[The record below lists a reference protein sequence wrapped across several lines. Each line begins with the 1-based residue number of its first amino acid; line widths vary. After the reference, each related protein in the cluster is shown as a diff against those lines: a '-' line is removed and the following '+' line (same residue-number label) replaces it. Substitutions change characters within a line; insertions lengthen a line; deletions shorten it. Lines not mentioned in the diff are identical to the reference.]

1 MKVCII
7 GGGPAGCA
15 AAYTAN
21 KLGHEVRL
29 FEAADTVGGRTK
41 QLRRDGF
48 NLNTGAMFLMGGI
61 YPRTNALLKEMN
73 RYKDLVPWKGNTEL
87 ADEDNTRYPVR
98 FDSLAS
104 FFSLPM
110 LTLGD
115 KFRLVSEGLKLFF
128 SGGAK
133 NPFSGTELARFDR
146 GENLEDWSR
155 ERLGNRAYEYIMRP
169 IMDFLYAVPLREL
182 STPFPKAII
191 QQAHK
196 LGLSVPPEGIGQVSD
211 WLIESIPEDRI
222 HLSCPVERL
231 EQVNETWH
239 VFANGETYEADA
251 LVIATEAF
259 TAAKL
264 LEGFIS
270 QDANERLM
278 STPYTEYAHVAI
290 AYEQDPWPDYP
301 VDIVLPVGVDG
312 VRDVGAMVL
321 HGRRSPRSVPEGGQC
336 VGVYFNT
343 PPLANMS
350 DDDIK
355 RVALEQVHDAFGEA
369 PQPSFMHLFRYDKG
383 LTIAK
388 PGHYERLDKVHQLLP
403 PNVVLAGDYFSQAG
417 VEAAVYSGERAAN
430 ELLARQGS
438 RPVKAA

>member
-21 KLGHEVRL
+21 RQGHEVRL
-29 FEAADTVGGRTK
+29 FEAADSVGGRTK

-48 NLNTGAMFLMGGI
+48 NLSTGAMFLMGGI
-61 YPRTNALLKEMN
+61 YPRTNALLKEIN
-73 RYKDLVPWKGNTEL
+73 RYDQLVPWRGTTEL
-87 ADEDNTRYPVR
+87 ADDDDTRYPVR
-98 FDSLAS
+98 FDSIAS
-104 FFSLPM
+104 FIRLPM
-110 LTLGD
+110 LKLGD
-115 KFRLVSEGLKLFF
+115 KMRLLSEGLKLFL
-128 SGGAK
+128 SRGPK
-133 NPFSGTELARFDR
+133 NPFNGTELAQFDR

-169 IMDFLYAVPLREL
+169 LMDFLYAVPLREL
-182 STPFPKAII
+182 STPFPKSII

-196 LGLSVPPEGIGQVSD
+196 LGLSVPPEGIGQVSE
-211 WLIESIPEDRI
+211 WLIESMPEDRI

-231 EQVNETWH
+231 ERQNEKWT
-239 VFANGETYEADA
+239 VFANGEAYEADA
-251 LVIATEAF
+251 LIIATEAF

-264 LEGFIS
+264 LEGFITA
-270 QDANERLM
+270 DANERLL

-321 HGRRSPRSVPEGGQC
+321 HGRRSPGSVPEGGQC

-355 RVALEQVHDAFGEA
+355 RVAIEQVHDAFGEA
-369 PQPSFMHLFRYDKG
+369 PPPAFVHLFRYAKG

-388 PGHYERLDKVHQLLP
+388 PGHYGRLDAVHNFLPAKVR
-403 PNVVLAGDYFSQAG
+403 LAGDYFSQAG
-417 VEAAVYSGERAAN
+417 VEAAVYSGERAAMDLEKEFN
-430 ELLARQGS
+430 E
-438 RPVKAA
+438 

>member
-21 KLGHEVRL
+21 RQGHEVRL
-29 FEAADTVGGRTK
+29 FEAADSVGGRTK

-48 NLNTGAMFLMGGI
+48 NLSTGAMFLMGGI
-61 YPRTNALLKEMN
+61 YPRTNALLKEIN
-73 RYKDLVPWKGNTEL
+73 RYDQLVPWRGTTEL
-87 ADEDNTRYPVR
+87 ADDDDTRYPVR
-98 FDSLAS
+98 FDSIAS
-104 FFSLPM
+104 FIRLPM
-110 LTLGD
+110 LKLGD
-115 KFRLVSEGLKLFF
+115 KMRLLSEGLKLFL
-128 SGGAK
+128 SRGPK
-133 NPFSGTELARFDR
+133 NPFNGTELAQFDR

-169 IMDFLYAVPLREL
+169 LMDFLYAVPLREL

-196 LGLSVPPEGIGQVSD
+196 LGLSVPPEGIGQVSE

-231 EQVNETWH
+231 ARQNEKWT
-239 VFANGETYEADA
+239 VFANGEAYEADA

-264 LEGFIS
+264 LEGFITA
-270 QDANERLM
+270 DANERLL

-321 HGRRSPRSVPEGGQC
+321 HGRRSPGSVPEGGQC

-355 RVALEQVHDAFGEA
+355 RVAIEQVHDAFGEA
-369 PQPSFMHLFRYDKG
+369 PPPAFVHLFRYAKG

-388 PGHYERLDKVHQLLP
+388 PGHYGRLDAVHNFLPAKVH
-403 PNVVLAGDYFSQAG
+403 LAGDYFSQAG
-417 VEAAVYSGERAAN
+417 VEAAVYSGERAAMDLEKEFN
-430 ELLARQGS
+430 E
-438 RPVKAA
+438 

>member
-21 KLGHEVRL
+21 RQGHEVRL
-29 FEAADTVGGRTK
+29 FEAADSVGGRTK

-48 NLNTGAMFLMGGI
+48 NLSTGAMFLMGGI
-61 YPRTNALLKEMN
+61 YPRTNALLKEIN
-73 RYKDLVPWKGNTEL
+73 RYDQLVPWRGTTEL
-87 ADEDNTRYPVR
+87 ADDDDTRYPVR
-98 FDSLAS
+98 FDSIAS
-104 FFSLPM
+104 FIRLPM
-110 LTLGD
+110 LKLGD
-115 KFRLVSEGLKLFF
+115 KMRLLSEGLKLFL
-128 SGGAK
+128 SRGPK
-133 NPFSGTELARFDR
+133 NPFNGTELAQFDR

-169 IMDFLYAVPLREL
+169 LMDFLYAVPLREL

-196 LGLSVPPEGIGQVSD
+196 LGLSVPPEGIGQVSE

-231 EQVNETWH
+231 ERQNEKWT
-239 VFANGETYEADA
+239 VFANGEAYEADA

-264 LEGFIS
+264 LEGFITA
-270 QDANERLM
+270 DAKERLL

-321 HGRRSPRSVPEGGQC
+321 HGRRSPGSVPEGGQC

-355 RVALEQVHDAFGEA
+355 RVAIEQVHDAFGEA
-369 PQPSFMHLFRYDKG
+369 PPPAFVHLFRYAKG

-388 PGHYERLDKVHQLLP
+388 PGHYGRLDAVHNFLPAKVH
-403 PNVVLAGDYFSQAG
+403 LAGDYFSQAG
-417 VEAAVYSGERAAN
+417 VEAAVYSGERAAMELEKEFN
-430 ELLARQGS
+430 E
-438 RPVKAA
+438 

>member
-15 AAYTAN
+15 AAYTSN
-21 KLGHEVRL
+21 KQGHEVRL
-29 FEAADTVGGRTK
+29 FEADDRVGGRTK
-41 QLRRDGF
+41 QLRKDGF
-48 NLNTGAMFLMGGI
+48 NLSTGAMFLMGGI

-73 RYKDLVPWKGNTEL
+73 RYDELVPWKGATEL
-87 ADEDNTRYPVR
+87 ADDDNTRYPVR
-98 FDSLAS
+98 FDSIAS
-104 FFSLPM
+104 FISLPM
-110 LTLGD
+110 LKLGD
-115 KFRLVSEGLKLFF
+115 KVRLAWEGVKLFF
-128 SGGAK
+128 SRGAS
-133 NPFSGTELARFDR
+133 NPFNGSELARFDR

-155 ERLGNRAYEYIMRP
+155 QHLGNRAYEYVMRP

-196 LGLSVPPEGIGQVSD
+196 LGLSVPPQGIGQVSD
-211 WLIESIPEDRI
+211 WLIESLPDDRI

-231 EQVNETWH
+231 ERRDKGWT
-239 VFANGETYEADA
+239 VFANGESYEADA

-264 LEGFIS
+264 LDGFIS
-270 QDANERLM
+270 DDASERLM

-321 HGRRSPRSVPEGGQC
+321 HGRRSPGSVPRGGQC

-355 RVALEQVHDAFGEA
+355 RVAMEQVHDAFGEA
-369 PQPSFMHLFRYDKG
+369 PKPSFVHLFRYDNG

-403 PNVVLAGDYFSQAG
+403 SNVVLAGDYFSQAG
-417 VEAAVYSGERAAN
+417 VEAAVFSGERAAN
-430 ELLARQGS
+430 TLFGN
-438 RPVKAA
+438 

>member
-21 KLGHEVRL
+21 RQGHEVRL
-29 FEAADTVGGRTK
+29 FEAADSVGGRTK

-48 NLNTGAMFLMGGI
+48 NLSTGAMFLMGGI
-61 YPRTNALLKEMN
+61 YPRTNALLKEIN
-73 RYKDLVPWKGNTEL
+73 RYDQLVPWKGTTEL
-87 ADEDNTRYPVR
+87 ADDDGTRYPVR
-98 FDSLAS
+98 FDSIAS
-104 FFSLPM
+104 FIRLPM
-110 LTLGD
+110 LKLGD
-115 KFRLVSEGLKLFF
+115 KMRLLSEGLKLFL
-128 SGGAK
+128 SRGPK
-133 NPFSGTELARFDR
+133 NPFNGTELAQFDR

-196 LGLSVPPEGIGQVSD
+196 LGLSVPPEGIAQVSE

-231 EQVNETWH
+231 ERQNEKWT
-239 VFANGETYEADA
+239 VFANGEAYEADA

-264 LEGFIS
+264 LEGFITA
-270 QDANERLM
+270 DANERLL

-321 HGRRSPRSVPEGGQC
+321 HGRRSPGSVPEGGQC

-355 RVALEQVHDAFGEA
+355 RVAIEQVHDAFGEA
-369 PQPSFMHLFRYDKG
+369 PQPAFVHLFRYAKG

-388 PGHYERLDKVHQLLP
+388 PGHYGRLDAVHNFLPAKVH
-403 PNVVLAGDYFSQAG
+403 LAGDYFSQAG
-417 VEAAVYSGERAAN
+417 VEAAVYSGERAAMDLEKEFN
-430 ELLARQGS
+430 R
-438 RPVKAA
+438 

>member
-21 KLGHEVRL
+21 RQGHEVRL
-29 FEAADTVGGRTK
+29 FEAADSVGGRTK

-48 NLNTGAMFLMGGI
+48 NLSTGAMFLMGGI
-61 YPRTNALLKEMN
+61 YPRTNALLKEIN
-73 RYKDLVPWKGNTEL
+73 RYDQLVPWKGTTEL
-87 ADEDNTRYPVR
+87 ADDDGTRYPVR
-98 FDSLAS
+98 FDSIAS
-104 FFSLPM
+104 FIRLPM
-110 LTLGD
+110 LKLGD
-115 KFRLVSEGLKLFF
+115 KMRLLSEGLKLFL
-128 SGGAK
+128 SRGPK
-133 NPFSGTELARFDR
+133 NPFNGTELAQFDR

-169 IMDFLYAVPLREL
+169 LMDFLYAVPLREL

-196 LGLSVPPEGIGQVSD
+196 LGLSVPPEGIGQVSE

-231 EQVNETWH
+231 ERQNEKWT
-239 VFANGETYEADA
+239 VFANGEAYEADA

-264 LEGFIS
+264 LEGFITA
-270 QDANERLM
+270 DANERLL

-321 HGRRSPRSVPEGGQC
+321 HGRRSPGSVPEGGQC
-336 VGVYFNT
+336 VGVYFNP

-355 RVALEQVHDAFGEA
+355 RVAIEQVHDAFGEA
-369 PQPSFMHLFRYDKG
+369 PQPAFVHLFRYAKG

-388 PGHYERLDKVHQLLP
+388 PGHYGRLDAVHNFLPAKVH
-403 PNVVLAGDYFSQAG
+403 LAGDYFSQAG
-417 VEAAVYSGERAAN
+417 VEAAVYSGERAAMDLEKEFN
-430 ELLARQGS
+430 R
-438 RPVKAA
+438 

>member
-21 KLGHEVRL
+21 RQGHEVRL
-29 FEAADTVGGRTK
+29 FEAADSVGGRTK

-48 NLNTGAMFLMGGI
+48 NLSTGAMFLMGGI
-61 YPRTNALLKEMN
+61 YPRTNALLKEIN
-73 RYKDLVPWKGNTEL
+73 RYDQLVPWRGTTEL
-87 ADEDNTRYPVR
+87 ADDDDTRYPVR
-98 FDSLAS
+98 FDSIAS
-104 FFSLPM
+104 FIRLPM
-110 LTLGD
+110 LKLGD
-115 KFRLVSEGLKLFF
+115 KMRLLSEGLKLFL
-128 SGGAK
+128 SRGPK
-133 NPFSGTELARFDR
+133 NPFNGTELAQFDR

-169 IMDFLYAVPLREL
+169 LMDFLYAVPLREL

-196 LGLSVPPEGIGQVSD
+196 LGLSVPPEGIGQVSE

-231 EQVNETWH
+231 ARQNEKWT
-239 VFANGETYEADA
+239 VFANGEAYEADA

-264 LEGFIS
+264 LEGFITA
-270 QDANERLM
+270 DANDRLL

-321 HGRRSPRSVPEGGQC
+321 HGRRSPGSVPEGGQC

-355 RVALEQVHDAFGEA
+355 RVAIEQVHDAFGEA
-369 PQPSFMHLFRYDKG
+369 PPPAFVHLFRYAKG

-388 PGHYERLDKVHQLLP
+388 PGHYGRLDAVHNLLPAKVH
-403 PNVVLAGDYFSQAG
+403 LAGDYFSQAG
-417 VEAAVYSGERAAN
+417 VEAAVYSGERAAMDLEKEFN
-430 ELLARQGS
+430 E
-438 RPVKAA
+438 

>member
-21 KLGHEVRL
+21 RQGHEVRL
-29 FEAADTVGGRTK
+29 FEAADSVGGRTK

-48 NLNTGAMFLMGGI
+48 NLSTGAMFLMGGI
-61 YPRTNALLKEMN
+61 YPRTNALLKEIN
-73 RYKDLVPWKGNTEL
+73 RYDQLVPWKGTTEL
-87 ADEDNTRYPVR
+87 ADDDGTRYPVR
-98 FDSLAS
+98 FDSIAS
-104 FFSLPM
+104 FIRLPM
-110 LTLGD
+110 LKLGD
-115 KFRLVSEGLKLFF
+115 KMRLLSEGLKLFL
-128 SGGAK
+128 SRGPK
-133 NPFSGTELARFDR
+133 NPFNGTELAQFDR

-169 IMDFLYAVPLREL
+169 LMDFLYAVPLREL

-196 LGLSVPPEGIGQVSD
+196 LGLSVPPEGIGQVSE

-231 EQVNETWH
+231 ERQNEKWT
-239 VFANGETYEADA
+239 VFANGEAYEADA

-264 LEGFIS
+264 LEGFITA
-270 QDANERLM
+270 DANERLL

-321 HGRRSPRSVPEGGQC
+321 HGRRSPGSVPEGGQC

-355 RVALEQVHDAFGEA
+355 RVAIEQVHDAFGEA
-369 PQPSFMHLFRYDKG
+369 PQPAFVHLFRYAKG

-388 PGHYERLDKVHQLLP
+388 PGHYGRLDAVHNFLLH
-403 PNVVLAGDYFSQAG
+403 LFSL
-417 VEAAVYSGERAAN
+417 S
-430 ELLARQGS
+430 
-438 RPVKAA
+438 

>member
-21 KLGHEVRL
+21 RQGHEVRL
-29 FEAADTVGGRTK
+29 FEAADSVGGRTK

-48 NLNTGAMFLMGGI
+48 NLSTGAMFLMGGI
-61 YPRTNALLKEMN
+61 YPRTNALLKEIN
-73 RYKDLVPWKGNTEL
+73 RYDQLVPWKGTTEL
-87 ADEDNTRYPVR
+87 ADDDGTRYPVR
-98 FDSLAS
+98 FDSIAS
-104 FFSLPM
+104 FIRLPM
-110 LTLGD
+110 LKLGD
-115 KFRLVSEGLKLFF
+115 KMRLLSEGLKLFL
-128 SGGAK
+128 SRGPK
-133 NPFSGTELARFDR
+133 NPFNGTELAQFDR

-169 IMDFLYAVPLREL
+169 IMGFLYAVPLREL

-196 LGLSVPPEGIGQVSD
+196 LGLSVPPEGIAQVSE

-231 EQVNETWH
+231 ERQNEKWT
-239 VFANGETYEADA
+239 VFANGEAYEADA

-264 LEGFIS
+264 LEGFITA
-270 QDANERLM
+270 DANERLL

-321 HGRRSPRSVPEGGQC
+321 HGRRSPGSVPEGGQC

-355 RVALEQVHDAFGEA
+355 RVAIEQVHDAFGEA
-369 PQPSFMHLFRYDKG
+369 PQPAFVHLFRYAKG

-388 PGHYERLDKVHQLLP
+388 PGHYGRLDAVHNFLPAKVH
-403 PNVVLAGDYFSQAG
+403 LAGDYFSQAG
-417 VEAAVYSGERAAN
+417 VEAAVYSGERAAMDLEKEFN
-430 ELLARQGS
+430 E
-438 RPVKAA
+438 